1 MTLEITMI
9 VLFVSLLAS
18 LILSVC
24 IRSTYQD
31 IEQLKDSKP
40 EEDFKSEEVPS
51 VSVEAPVEEEEI
63 PVQAKSPQ
71 KKTAIVK
78 KAVKK
83 DVKKVVKKAPKRR
96 PRRD

>member
-9 VLFVSLLAS
+9 VLFVSLFAS

-40 EEDFKSEEVPS
+40 EEDSNSEEVSS
-51 VSVEAPVEEEEI
+51 VPLEAPVEEEEI
-63 PVQAKSPQ
+63 SVQAKNPK
-71 KKTAIVK
+71 KKTAVVK
-78 KAVKK
+78 KA
-83 DVKKVVKKAPKRR
+83 VKKVVKKAPKRR